1 MKQVWPPD
9 ELTQHV
15 TLTHAERTFLG
26 FKADAAT
33 LSLAVLLKTFQ
44 YQGRFLERPSDVPE
58 AVVAFLAQQ
67 LRLPDTLWAKVD
79 WSGRTSRR
87 YRDEVMHFC
96 RYRSFRRTDESD
108 FVTYLTP
115 LVVEL
120 NADSDVLR
128 QSALAHLRA
137 QRIVPPSAARLRRC
151 LRVAVSEQ
159 ETHWLKMIS
168 SRLPARTR
176 IALDTLISTDINDQ
190 GTQQPLLVVR
200 SSLAELKDN
209 AGSVKV
215 TTVLDELQK
224 LKELQ
229 SLSLPESLFQDI
241 PPKVVTQYRRRAANE
256 PPRELRRHSE
266 TVRYALLAA
275 LCWQRQ
281 VEVTDNLVELLIHI
295 AHHISARAESRVES
309 ELLRQLRKVKGK
321 TTLLF
326 KLAKAARA
334 QPEGA
339 VKEVIYPVVPEGV
352 LDDLIREAEAE
363 GSYDRQVRLVT
374 RNSYGRHY
382 RRVVPLLLEAL
393 EFHCNN
399 DLHRPTMR
407 ALELLAKYRGH
418 KSVTFPIKEDV
429 PLRAIVNIF
438 VIYNANEI
446 IHKLLT
452 RLHLL
457 DSAACRVAHPAPG
470 GGAGHRTAVAHQGR
484 NDNCHGR

>member
-1 MKQVWPPD
+1 MKQAWPLD

-15 TLTHAERTFLG
+15 TLTNAERTFLG
-26 FKADAAT
+26 FKADAAK

-44 YQGRFLERPSDVPE
+44 YLGRFLERPSDVPE

-67 LRLPDTLWAKVD
+67 LQLPDTLWAKVD

-96 RYRSFRRTDESD
+96 GYRSFRLPDESD
-108 FVTYLTP
+108 FVAHLTP

-120 NADSDVLR
+120 KADSDVLR
-128 QSALAHLRA
+128 QRALAYLRA
-137 QRIVPPSAARLRRC
+137 QRIVPPTAARLRRC

-176 IALDTLISTDINDQ
+176 IALDTLISTDTNDEC
-190 GTQQPLLVVR
+190 TQQPLLVVR
-200 SSLAELKDN
+200 SGLAELKDN

-241 PPKVVTQYRRRAANE
+241 PPKVVTLYRRRAANE
-256 PPRELRRHSE
+256 PPRELRRHPE

-326 KLAKAARA
+326 KLAKAART

-339 VKEVIYPVVPEGV
+339 VKEVIYPVV
-352 LDDLIREAEAE
+352 RKA
-363 GSYDRQVRLVT
+363 SSMT
-374 RNSYGRHY
+374 
-382 RRVVPLLLEAL
+382 
-393 EFHCNN
+393 
-399 DLHRPTMR
+399 
-407 ALELLAKYRGH
+407 
-418 KSVTFPIKEDV
+418 
-429 PLRAIVNIF
+429 
-438 VIYNANEI
+438 
-446 IHKLLT
+446 
-452 RLHLL
+452 
-457 DSAACRVAHPAPG
+457 
-470 GGAGHRTAVAHQGR
+470 
-484 NDNCHGR
+484 